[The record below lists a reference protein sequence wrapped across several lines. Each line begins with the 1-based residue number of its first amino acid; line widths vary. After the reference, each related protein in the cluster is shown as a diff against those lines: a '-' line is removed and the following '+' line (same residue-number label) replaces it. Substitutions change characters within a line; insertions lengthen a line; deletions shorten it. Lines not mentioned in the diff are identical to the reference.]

1 MGYLSIPIHFCI
13 HLQYFKVENAGFS
26 RETNI
31 FYVRRENMLTKIL
44 FAKTWKPQVPGY
56 QGGKSI
62 GAEFILKM
70 LNDKNYAGRPFV

>member
-1 MGYLSIPIHFCI
+1 
-13 HLQYFKVENAGFS
+13 
-26 RETNI
+26 
-31 FYVRRENMLTKIL
+31 MLTKIL